1 MNLNNFY
8 KFFKRRNDM
17 KKVITTLLA
26 VSMVFGLCACGSNEA
41 TDPAPESGQAAEAEA
56 PAEST
61 EQPAAAGEAKDT
73 VILATSGEPY
83 RFFAQGSQ
91 SCAGDDNLVLSNIY
105 DCLLF
110 LEPDGSLSPALAE
123 SYDVSEDGITYTFHL
138 RQGVKFHNGEEM
150 TAEDVKMTFDT
161 GAAGPIGSALFV
173 NYDSCEIIDDYTV
186 EIKLTSPYAAFP
198 YGVASRIGG
207 IICKSYYDEV
217 GEDGYYSAPVGTGPY
232 KFVEYVKGDHTTLT
246 ANDDYWRGAPAV
258 KNVVIQT
265 VADTN
270 TQILGL
276 QNGDYDVVRDPAIDV
291 CLRLNDD
298 PNVSW
303 AKENSVGRVTMY
315 MNSWDAGPGQDINFR
330 KAIQAAVNKDDVN
343 EAMYSGEADILDIDV
358 CASYGGCPDP
368 GTYQV
373 AEYDLE
379 AAKQYLADSD
389 YDGSEWAILVQQGSR
404 YENGAKVIQAQ
415 LMAIGIN
422 CVVDAKDNA
431 TYMETYMDRTW
442 DAIIADN
449 LSSLVDADSMMTYHS
464 MDSWWDPAVQGSARD
479 PEIWELI
486 QEGRATQGDAR
497 KPIYASICD
506 IVTEEAYD
514 IPLVNSIVTVAYNSK
529 LEGMAAHCLGNYNF
543 YYCSWA
549 E

>member
-1 MNLNNFY
+1 M
-8 KFFKRRNDM
+8 KRM
-17 KKVITTLLA
+17 KKVTTMLIAASMLL
-26 VSMVFGLCACGSNEA
+26 GLCACGSNDA
-41 TDPAPESGQAAEAEA
+41 NNAAPAETETPAAETEA
-56 PAEST
+56 PAESSS
-61 EQPAAAGEAKDT
+61 GETGETTTGGTKDT
-73 VILATSGEPY
+73 IVLATSGEPY
-83 RFFAQGSQ
+83 RFYAQGSQ
-91 SCAGDDNLVLSNIY
+91 SCAGDDNLALSNIY

-110 LEPDGSLSPALAE
+110 LEPDGSLTPALAE
-123 SYDVSEDGITYTFHL
+123 SYDVSEDGLTYTFHL

-173 NYDSCEIIDDYTV
+173 NYESCDIVDDYTV
-186 EIKLTSPYAAFP
+186 DIHLTSPYAAFP

-207 IICKSYYDEV
+207 IICKSYFDEV
-217 GEDGYYSAPVGTGPY
+217 GEDGYYAAPIGTGPY

-246 ANDDYWRGAPAV
+246 ANEEYWRGVPAI

-291 CLRLNDD
+291 CLRLDD
-298 PNVSW
+298 PNVTW

-315 MNSWDAGPGQDINFR
+315 MNSWGAGPGKDINFR

-343 EAMYSGEADILDIDV
+343 QAMYSGEADILDIDV

-368 GTYQV
+368 GTYKV
-373 AEYDLE
+373 VEYDPE
-379 AAKQYLADSD
+379 AAAGYLADSN
-389 YDGSEWAILVQQGSR
+389 YDGSTEWKILVQSGSR
-404 YENGAKVIQAQ
+404 YESGAKVIQAQ
-415 LMAIGIN
+415 LMSIGIN

-431 TYMETYMDRTW
+431 SYMEEYKAREW

-449 LSSLVDADSMMTYHS
+449 LSSLVDADSLMTYHS
-464 MDSWWDPAVQGSARD
+464 MDSWWDPAVQGSPRD
-479 PEIWELI
+479 PEIWDLI

-497 KPIYASICD
+497 KPIYASIAD

-514 IPLVNSIVTVAYNSK
+514 VPLVNSIVTVAYNTK
-529 LEGMAAHCLGNYNF
+529 LDGMKAHCLGNYNF
-543 YYCSWA
+543 YYCSWN

>member
-1 MNLNNFY
+1 M
-8 KFFKRRNDM
+8 KRM
-17 KKVITTLLA
+17 KKVTTMLIAASMLL
-26 VSMVFGLCACGSNEA
+26 GLCACGSNEA
-41 TDPAPESGQAAEAEA
+41 NNAAPAETETPAAETEA
-56 PAEST
+56 PAESSS
-61 EQPAAAGEAKDT
+61 GETGETTTGGTKDT
-73 VILATSGEPY
+73 IVLATSGEPY
-83 RFFAQGSQ
+83 RFYAQGSQ
-91 SCAGDDNLVLSNIY
+91 SCAGDDNLALSNIY

-110 LEPDGSLSPALAE
+110 LEPDGSLTPALAE
-123 SYDVSEDGITYTFHL
+123 SYDVSEDGLTYTFHL

-173 NYDSCEIIDDYTV
+173 NYESCDIVDDYTV
-186 EIKLTSPYAAFP
+186 DIHLTSPYAAFP

-207 IICKSYYDEV
+207 IICKSYFDEV
-217 GEDGYYSAPVGTGPY
+217 GEDGYYAAPIGTGPY

-246 ANDDYWRGAPAV
+246 ANEEYWRGVPAI

-291 CLRLNDD
+291 CLRLDD
-298 PNVSW
+298 PNVTW

-315 MNSWDAGPGQDINFR
+315 MNSWGAGPGKDINFR

-343 EAMYSGEADILDIDV
+343 QAMYSGEADILDIDV

-368 GTYQV
+368 GTYKV
-373 AEYDLE
+373 VEYDPE
-379 AAKQYLADSD
+379 AAKGYLADSN
-389 YDGSEWAILVQQGSR
+389 YDGSTEWKILVQSGSR
-404 YENGAKVIQAQ
+404 YESGAKVIQAQ
-415 LMAIGIN
+415 LMSIGIN
-422 CVVDAKDNA
+422 CVVDAKDN
-431 TYMETYMDRTW
+431 TSYMEEYRAREW

-449 LSSLVDADSMMTYHS
+449 LSSLVDADSLMTYHS
-464 MDSWWDPAVQGSARD
+464 MDSWWDPAVQGSPRD
-479 PEIWELI
+479 PEIWDLI

-497 KPIYASICD
+497 KPIYASIAD

-514 IPLVNSIVTVAYNSK
+514 VPLVNSIVTVAYNTN
-529 LEGMAAHCLGNYNF
+529 LDGMKAHCLGNYNF
-543 YYCSWA
+543 YYCSWK
-549 E
+549 

>member
-1 MNLNNFY
+1 M
-8 KFFKRRNDM
+8 KRM
-17 KKVITTLLA
+17 KKVTAMLITA
-26 VSMVFGLCACGSNEA
+26 SMLFGLCACGDSSADNAGQGAE
-41 TDPAPESGQAAEAEA
+41 TQTPAQESAADETGSAAEA
-56 PAEST
+56 
-61 EQPAAAGEAKDT
+61 AAGTKDT

-91 SCAGDDNLVLSNIY
+91 SCAGDDNLALSNIY

-123 SYDVSEDGITYTFHL
+123 SYDVSEDGLTYTFHL
-138 RQGVKFHNGEEM
+138 RKGVKFHNGEEM

-173 NYDSCEIIDDYTV
+173 NYDSCDVVDDYTV
-186 EIKLTSPYAAFP
+186 DIHLTSAYAAFP

-207 IICKSYYDEV
+207 IFCKSYYDEV
-217 GEDGYYSAPVGTGPY
+217 GEEGYYAAPVGTGPY
-232 KFVEYVKGDHTTLT
+232 KFVEYVKGDHTTLE
-246 ANDDYWRGAPAV
+246 ANEDYWRGTPAV
-258 KNVVIQT
+258 KKVVIQT

-291 CLRLNDD
+291 CLRLDD
-298 PNVSW
+298 PGVTW

-315 MNSWDAGPGQDINFR
+315 MNSWKEGPGKDINFR

-343 EAMYSGEADILDIDV
+343 EAMYSGEAEILDIDV
-358 CASYGGCPDP
+358 CASYGGCPDA

-373 AEYDLE
+373 AAYDVE
-379 AAKQYLADSD
+379 AAKQYLADSN
-389 YDGSEWAILVQQGSR
+389 YDGSEWKILVQSGSR

-415 LMAIGIN
+415 LMSIGITS

-431 TYMETYMDRTW
+431 SYMEEYKAREW

-449 LSSLVDADSMMTYHS
+449 LSSVVDADSLMTYHS
-464 MDSWWDPAVQGSARD
+464 MESWWDPAVQGSPRD

-497 KPIYASICD
+497 KPVYAKICD
-506 IVTEEAYD
+506 IITEEAYD
-514 IPLVNSIVTVAYNSK
+514 VPLVNSVVTVAYNTK
-529 LEGMAAHCLGNYNF
+529 LKGMQAHCLGNYNF
-543 YYCSWA
+543 YYYSW

>member
-1 MNLNNFY
+1 M
-8 KFFKRRNDM
+8 KRM
-17 KKVITTLLA
+17 KKVTTMIIAASMLL
-26 VSMVFGLCACGSNEA
+26 GLCACGSGEA
-41 TDPAPESGQAAEAEA
+41 DNSSQGETAAPAAQETDAPEENTAQETTG
-56 PAEST
+56 
-61 EQPAAAGEAKDT
+61 GETKDT
-73 VILATSGEPY
+73 IVLATSGEPY
-83 RFFAQGSQ
+83 RFYAQGSQ
-91 SCAGDDNLVLSNIY
+91 SCAGDDNLALSNIY

-110 LEPDGSLSPALAE
+110 LEPDGSLTPALAE
-123 SYDVSEDGITYTFHL
+123 SYDVSEDGLTYTFHL

-150 TAEDVKMTFDT
+150 TAEDVKLTFDT

-173 NYDSCEIIDDYTV
+173 NYESCDIVDDYTV
-186 EIKLTSPYAAFP
+186 DMHLTSPYAAFP

-207 IICKSYYDEV
+207 IICKSYFDEV
-217 GEDGYYSAPVGTGPY
+217 GEEGYYAAPIGTGPY

-246 ANDDYWRGAPAV
+246 ANEDYWRGVPAI

-276 QNGDYDVVRDPAIDV
+276 RNGDYDVVRDPAIDV
-291 CLRLNDD
+291 CLTLDDD
-298 PNVSW
+298 PNVTW

-315 MNSWDAGPGQDINFR
+315 MNSWGAGPGKDINFR

-343 EAMYSGEADILDIDV
+343 QAMYSGEADILDIDV

-368 GTYQV
+368 GTYKV
-373 AEYDLE
+373 VEYDVE
-379 AAKQYLADSD
+379 AAKGYLADSG
-389 YDGSEWAILVQQGSR
+389 YDGSSEWKILVQSGSR
-404 YENGAKVIQAQ
+404 YESGAKVIQAQ
-415 LMAIGIN
+415 LMSIGIN

-431 TYMETYMDRTW
+431 SYMEEYKAREW

-449 LSSLVDADSMMTYHS
+449 LSSLVDADSLMTYHS
-464 MDSWWDPAVQGSARD
+464 MASWWDPAVQGSPRD
-479 PEIWELI
+479 PEIWDLI

-497 KPIYASICD
+497 KPIYASIAD

-514 IPLVNSIVTVAYNSK
+514 IPLVNSIVTVAYNKK
-529 LEGMAAHCLGNYNF
+529 LQGMKAHCLGNYNF
-543 YYCSWA
+543 YYCSWN

>member
-1 MNLNNFY
+1 M
-8 KFFKRRNDM
+8 KRM
-17 KKVITTLLA
+17 KKVTTMLIA
-26 VSMVFGLCACGSNEA
+26 VSMLLGLCACGSNEA
-41 TDPAPESGQAAEAEA
+41 DNTAPAETGTPAQEAEA
-56 PAEST
+56 PEEST
-61 EQPAAAGEAKDT
+61 SQETTTGGAKDT
-73 VILATSGEPY
+73 IVLATSGEPY
-83 RFFAQGSQ
+83 RFYAQGSQ
-91 SCAGDDNLVLSNIY
+91 SCAGDDNLALSNIY

-110 LEPDGSLSPALAE
+110 LEPDGSLTPALAE
-123 SYDVSEDGITYTFHL
+123 SYDVSEDGLTYTFHL

-173 NYDSCEIIDDYTV
+173 NYESCDIVDDYTV
-186 EIKLTSPYAAFP
+186 DIHLTSPYAAFP

-207 IICKSYYDEV
+207 IICKSYFDEV
-217 GEDGYYSAPVGTGPY
+217 GEDGYYAAPIGTGPY

-246 ANDDYWRGAPAV
+246 ANEEYWRGVPAI

-291 CLRLNDD
+291 CLRLDD
-298 PNVSW
+298 PNVTW

-315 MNSWDAGPGQDINFR
+315 MNSWGAGPGKDINFR

-343 EAMYSGEADILDIDV
+343 QAMYSGEADILDIDV

-373 AEYDLE
+373 VEYDPE
-379 AAKQYLADSD
+379 AAAGYLADSG
-389 YDGSEWAILVQQGSR
+389 YDGNTEWKILVQSGSR
-404 YENGAKVIQAQ
+404 YESGAKVIQAQ
-415 LMAIGIN
+415 LMSIGIN

-431 TYMETYMDRTW
+431 SYMEEYKAREW

-449 LSSLVDADSMMTYHS
+449 LSSVVDADSLMTYHS
-464 MDSWWDPAVQGSARD
+464 MDSWWDPAVQGSPRD
-479 PEIWELI
+479 PEIWDLI

-497 KPIYASICD
+497 KPIYASIAD

-514 IPLVNSIVTVAYNSK
+514 VPLVNSIVTVAYNTK
-529 LEGMAAHCLGNYNF
+529 LDGMKAHCLGNYNF
-543 YYCSWA
+543 YYCSWN

>member
-1 MNLNNFY
+1 M
-8 KFFKRRNDM
+8 KRM
-17 KKVITTLLA
+17 KKVTTMLIAASMLL
-26 VSMVFGLCACGSNEA
+26 GLCACGSNDA
-41 TDPAPESGQAAEAEA
+41 NNAAPAETETPAAETEA
-56 PAEST
+56 PAESSS
-61 EQPAAAGEAKDT
+61 GETGETTTGGTKDT
-73 VILATSGEPY
+73 IVLATSGEPY
-83 RFFAQGSQ
+83 RFYAQGSQ
-91 SCAGDDNLVLSNIY
+91 SCAGDDNLALSNIY

-110 LEPDGSLSPALAE
+110 LEPDGSLTPALAE
-123 SYDVSEDGITYTFHL
+123 SYDVSEDGLTYTFHL

-173 NYDSCEIIDDYTV
+173 NYESCDIVDDYTV
-186 EIKLTSPYAAFP
+186 DIHLTSPYAAFP

-207 IICKSYYDEV
+207 IICKSYFDEV
-217 GEDGYYSAPVGTGPY
+217 GEDGYYAAPIGTGPY

-246 ANDDYWRGAPAV
+246 ANEEYWRGVPAI

-291 CLRLNDD
+291 CLRLDD
-298 PNVSW
+298 PNVTW

-315 MNSWDAGPGQDINFR
+315 MNSWGAGPGKDINFR

-343 EAMYSGEADILDIDV
+343 QAMYSGEADILDIDV

-373 AEYDLE
+373 VEYDPE
-379 AAKQYLADSD
+379 AAAGYLADSN
-389 YDGSEWAILVQQGSR
+389 YDGSTEWKILVQSGSR
-404 YENGAKVIQAQ
+404 YESGAKVIQAQ
-415 LMAIGIN
+415 LMSIGIN

-431 TYMETYMDRTW
+431 SYMEEYKAREW

-449 LSSLVDADSMMTYHS
+449 LSSLVDADSLMTYHS
-464 MDSWWDPAVQGSARD
+464 MDSWWDPAVQGSPRD
-479 PEIWELI
+479 PEIWDLI

-497 KPIYASICD
+497 KPIYASIAD

-514 IPLVNSIVTVAYNSK
+514 VPLVNSIVTVAYNTK
-529 LEGMAAHCLGNYNF
+529 LDGMKAHCLGNYNF
-543 YYCSWA
+543 YYCSWN